1 MSFFRDQVGTAGGIP
16 GSGGGG
22 GASPSPNSSI
32 MANNSL
38 PNIILSIGEA
48 FIPGLGFANNLAST
62 YLQIDLTYYVMI
74 AFGTLAV
81 FTGMSYVTDMAWEW
95 LSPYIVS
102 TAEIRCDDEIYNYL
116 MYWAAKQSF
125 SSKTTNFVASVKT
138 SSNHAWS
145 GEEDEDKMEHEDDS
159 SDEASD
165 QNSNWDKMKTVNYT
179 PAEGRHIFWYR
190 GRPFTF
196 GRYRNESQALWS
208 SSLVETIYLT
218 TFGRNTLPLKNLLQ
232 EAQLLYH
239 ERDGGKTVIYRGM
252 KPPGASVDE
261 LEWMRCLSRPPRPM
275 STVVLDDS
283 QKNEIVSD
291 MKEYLRTYTRKWY
304 SNRGLPYR
312 RGYLFHGPPGTGK
325 TSLCFALAGLLN
337 LRIYVVSLN
346 SRSVTEDSL
355 ANLFSDLPWKCIIL
369 LEDIDS
375 AGITTKRSE
384 IKEEKEENAEKEE
397 EDEDADETKTEK
409 KEGAKPTSDSGGAN
423 STNPRGITLSAFL
436 NIIDGVASSE
446 GRILVMT
453 TNHIEKLDPAIL
465 RPGRVDVTIRFR
477 FADREMIKGIFKAIY
492 GNFEEKSSTADRSDH
507 DLGMDFV
514 HVNGNGK
521 VGSIRGGEIPN
532 GKIIPPVSPMASKFR
547 QHDKTENEVEEMA
560 DKFAERMPPGEF
572 TPAEI
577 QGFLLRHKNTPQE
590 AVDGIEKFII
600 SLKEEKE
607 IQKKGT
613 KA

>member
-1 MSFFRDQVGTAGGIP
+1 MASWMDQVGNAGRVSG
-16 GSGGGG
+16 GSGGGAAA
-22 GASPSPNSSI
+22 ASAPI
-32 MANNSL
+32 MSNNNSL
-38 PNIILSIGEA
+38 QAIILGIGET
-48 FIPGLGFANNLAST
+48 FIPGLGFANSLAST

-74 AFGTLAV
+74 GFGALAV
-81 FTGMSYVTDMAWEW
+81 FTGMSYVTEKAWGW
-95 LSPYIVS
+95 VSPYVVS
-102 TAEIRCDDEIYNYL
+102 TAEIRCDDEVYNYL
-116 MYWAAKQSF
+116 MYWATKQNF
-125 SSKTTNFVASVKT
+125 SSRTTNFVASVRT
-138 SSNHAWS
+138 SSSHVWT
-145 GEEDEDKMEHEDDS
+145 GEEDEDKMEHENDESDDA
-159 SDEASD
+159 SDE
-165 QNSNWDKMKTVNYT
+165 NTNWDKMKTVNFT

-196 GRYRNESQALWS
+196 GRYRNENQGLWS
-208 SSLVETIYLT
+208 SSLSETIYLT
-218 TFGRNTLPLKNLLQ
+218 TIARNTRPLKNLLQ

-252 KPPGASVDE
+252 KPPGAGSDE

-283 QKNEIVSD
+283 QKNEIVGD
-291 MKEYLRTYTRKWY
+291 MKEYLRIYTRKWY

-346 SRSVTEDSL
+346 SKSVTEDSL
-355 ANLFSDLPWKCIIL
+355 AKLFSDLPWRCIIL

-375 AGITTKRSE
+375 ADITTKRSE
-384 IKEEKEENAEKEE
+384 IKEEEE
-397 EDEDADETKTEK
+397 EETKTEK
-409 KEGAKPTSDSGGAN
+409 KDGVKPTTDSGGAN

-492 GNFEEKSSTADRSDH
+492 GNFKEQSSKVDRSDH
-507 DLGMDFV
+507 NVGRDFV

-521 VGSIRGGEIPN
+521 ASPAGEGKKIANGG
-532 GKIIPPVSPMASKFR
+532 PVLPVFATASKSR
-547 QHDKTENEVEEMA
+547 HHNKTEDEVEAMA
-560 DKFAERMPPGEF
+560 EEFAEKMTPDEY

-577 QGFLLRHKNTPQE
+577 QGFLLRHKYTPQE
-590 AVDGIEKFII
+590 AVDGIETFII
-600 SLKEEKE
+600 SLREEKE
-607 IQKKGT
+607 VQKKGI
-613 KA
+613 AA